1 MSTGRTPRA
10 YVNDVPTNVKGGS
23 SQPPMEYVADFTKLG
38 IGARSSGLPK
48 ESVNGIKSLDHVGGS
63 AGGRK

>member
-10 YVNDVPTNVKGGS
+10 YVNDVPTHVKGGS
-23 SQPPMEYVADFTKLG
+23 TPPMEYVEDFTKLG

-48 ESVNGIKSLDHVGGS
+48 EGVNNIKSLDHVGGS